1 MTFDPTEVVQLAI
14 LNFVS
19 SLAFGNRGRQD
30 DPELKHLRSLLR
42 NAVDN
47 DPVNVHFCPIL
58 RFMPYYRN
66 LIKVSKLFWN
76 QESQF
81 IMKKVKEIVD
91 AGINEKSF
99 VGAFVQSEG
108 PNYDKADL
116 RETTRNLLNAGSET
130 TSFTVLNSLV
140 LFANHPELQ
149 KRVQDEI
156 DAGYNRQLFSS
167 GFISFAVLTHFHRY
181 WIVLVSFVERTL
193 PCQRPLRI
201 RVRLCTVLTY
211 FGHLIRQTRKTL
223 FRFQLWRPAYLRRHA
238 TSSSSCLQQHR
249 QQPRQPP
256 RLSSSISVATLN
268 AHSLRKKY
276 VPVSD
281 FIESSELDVMVIV
294 ESWHHSSADVAVRRA
309 APPGFHF
316 LDRPRYDDPLAT
328 ERGGGIIVYH
338 RDHLKAKK
346 IELVRVPTTFEA
358 LAVSLAS
365 DRGPTTLLAL
375 YRPDSSRPTTAFY
388 DEFIDLLDQFAL
400 YNTQLVLV
408 GDLNLH
414 LEDSSLPETVEFV
427 AVLGQFGL
435 KQHVTESTH
444 VSGGWRD
451 VVGARDD
458 CRVSDVIVSPPTF
471 SDHGPVVAT
480 IPFLCQPILFTMRRI
495 RCWKRLD
502 RAAFRMALRAH
513 PLFADVESSAQLSTS
528 EMFSKYE
535 DALSGLLDTFAPI
548 CNIRSRHYP
557 STPWFDAS
565 CRALRRRAR
574 RLESFQKNALFVG

>member
-116 RETTRNLLNAGSET
+116 REMTRNLLNAGSET

-193 PCQRPLRI
+193 PCQRPLRV

-211 FGHLIRQTRKTL
+211 FGHLIRDWYTALSPDSEDIVSLSVVAPGLSSASCYFILILST
-223 FRFQLWRPAYLRRHA
+223 A
-238 TSSSSCLQQHR
+238 TSS
-249 QQPRQPP
+249 
-256 RLSSSISVATLN
+256 AT
-268 AHSLRKKY
+268 
-276 VPVSD
+276 
-281 FIESSELDVMVIV
+281 
-294 ESWHHSSADVAVRRA
+294 SSAAQAVVIHPCCYTERSLA
-309 APPGFHF
+309 QKEICTSFGFH
-316 LDRPRYDDPLAT
+316 
-328 ERGGGIIVYH
+328 
-338 RDHLKAKK
+338 
-346 IELVRVPTTFEA
+346 
-358 LAVSLAS
+358 
-365 DRGPTTLLAL
+365 
-375 YRPDSSRPTTAFY
+375 
-388 DEFIDLLDQFAL
+388 
-400 YNTQLVLV
+400 
-408 GDLNLH
+408 
-414 LEDSSLPETVEFV
+414 
-427 AVLGQFGL
+427 
-435 KQHVTESTH
+435 
-444 VSGGWRD
+444 
-451 VVGARDD
+451 
-458 CRVSDVIVSPPTF
+458 
-471 SDHGPVVAT
+471 
-480 IPFLCQPILFTMRRI
+480 
-495 RCWKRLD
+495 
-502 RAAFRMALRAH
+502 
-513 PLFADVESSAQLSTS
+513 
-528 EMFSKYE
+528 
-535 DALSGLLDTFAPI
+535 
-548 CNIRSRHYP
+548 
-557 STPWFDAS
+557 
-565 CRALRRRAR
+565 
-574 RLESFQKNALFVG
+574 